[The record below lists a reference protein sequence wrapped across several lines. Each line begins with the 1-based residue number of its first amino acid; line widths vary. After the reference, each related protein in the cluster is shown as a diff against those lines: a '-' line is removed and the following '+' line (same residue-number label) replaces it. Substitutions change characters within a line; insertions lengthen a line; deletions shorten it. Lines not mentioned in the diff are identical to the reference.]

1 MFDAAGMGPTRIR
14 LFAVVFIG
22 LATAISVNALYLQDA
37 RYAAGGANMA
47 AQPEAAPRGSTAALP
62 SSAPPAKTDS
72 AGGSE
77 PPAAAPA
84 PKPRLP
90 RSEPKR
96 APEQL
101 AAAIRRELSRNGYDA
116 GTPAADTDTELRA
129 AILAFEFD
137 EGLPMS
143 GDVSEAIL
151 KSLLFAGGGRGDA
164 GSPERFES
172 RRRLV
177 AEVQEMLSGLGY
189 GGGPADGRLDDGTR
203 EAIRKF
209 ETDRNLAEGGRL
221 TARVLLEMVIV
232 SGRPFARNG

>member
-1 MFDAAGMGPTRIR
+1 MR
-14 LFAVVFIG
+14 LFALVFIG

-47 AQPEAAPRGSTAALP
+47 AQQDAVPRNATAALP
-62 SSAPPAKTDS
+62 SAENSK
-72 AGGSE
+72 AGPSSGE
-77 PPAAAPA
+77 TAPAAVSAAKPA
-84 PKPRLP
+84 PRPRLP
-90 RSEPKR
+90 KAEPKR

-101 AAAIRRELSRNGYDA
+101 AAAIRRELSRHHYDA
-116 GTPAADTDTELRA
+116 GTPAADGDTELRA

-137 EGLPMS
+137 EGLPMT
-143 GDVSEAIL
+143 GEVSETIL
-151 KSLLFAGGGRGDA
+151 KSLLFAGGGRGEA

-189 GGGPADGRLDDGTR
+189 GGGPADGRVDDRTR
-203 EAIRKF
+203 DAIRKF

-232 SGRPFARNG
+232 SGRPFAANG